1 VSDRGD
7 AEQLGN
13 FCAIDVAPL
22 RKLAVDSKKLQTG
35 TLNRWSMTVEYDRCQ
50 VAKPQVLVGKQPMP
64 AVETADACRG
74 NSPRL
79 PWKQPT
85 PAAWR

>member
-1 VSDRGD
+1 
-7 AEQLGN
+7 
-13 FCAIDVAPL
+13 
-22 RKLAVDSKKLQTG
+22 
-35 TLNRWSMTVEYDRCQ
+35 MTVDYDRCQ
-50 VAKPQVLVGKQPMP
+50 VAKPQVLVGKQPTP

-74 NSPRL
+74 KSRRL